1 MDNQQHQ
8 APPPLPSGEAVDAG
22 TSDPEILQDDAR
34 AQLARLE
41 ASVAQLQDEVLGRQ
55 EDPPDAGTEIE
66 ESGFDADVVP
76 GMSALH
82 PWRVITRAYPS
93 DPTKSQW
100 SMVTGA
106 DDSVNAGSIYNPYG
120 KTYHDVA
127 SAWSAAFSPGAVVHG
142 WLKVSVTVSSMTI
155 ASATVVT
162 TDPSADADPYN
173 NTTAVLVWELF
184 TILADGTVEQYQL
197 NDLTLEGFLFFEDDT
212 AQIVA
217 VQPTSDVGEDDH
229 PARQD
234 HQHKL
239 DLFTSPG
246 SPGAWS
252 SIPTPADVMPSGAT
266 PDNKSAGTNA
276 YPARADHI
284 HDLDLTSSGFDGI
297 NASRTVTGPPTR
309 PDATHLSFP
318 QYALVFTKG
327 LLTSVTNGSP
337 VVLESLQC

>member
-1 MDNQQHQ
+1 MKTLEEMTNEL
-8 APPPLPSGEAVDAG
+8 AAVLEAVRLMKDWLEEHEG
-22 TSDPEILQDDAR
+22 EDVSIGPLWSDPMK
-34 AQLARLE
+34 
-41 ASVAQLQDEVLGRQ
+41 VLPAG
-55 EDPPDAGTEIE
+55 PDW
-66 ESGFDADVVP
+66 
-76 GMSALH
+76 H

-142 WLKVSVTVSSMTI
+142 WLKVEVDVTSMAITA
-155 ASATVVT
+155 ASVVT
-162 TDPSADADPYN
+162 TDPSGDADPYN

-197 NDLTLEGFLFFEDDT
+197 SDLTLEGFLFFEDDT

-239 DLFTSPG
+239 DLLKTPG
-246 SPGAWS
+246 SPGAWD
-252 SIPTPADVMPSGAT
+252 SIPDPADVKPSGAT
-266 PDNKSAGTNA
+266 PDNKSAGTSA

-284 HDLDLTSSGFDGI
+284 HDLDLASTGFDGV
-297 NASRTVTGPPTR
+297 NVASPGIIIAGVPTKTGLFSLT
-309 PDATHLSFP
+309 FP
-318 QYALVFTKG
+318 NWTLIFKRG
-327 LLTSVTNGSP
+327 LLVSCTANSG
-337 VVLESLQC
+337 VVVGTC